1 MHVVPIIY
9 TLGKTFCNRSLH
21 EKCPNTKFFLVRN
34 FRQSDWI
41 RRDSRT
47 EYGEILRISPY
58 SVRLL
63 ENTGQKKFRI
73 WTLFT
78 QWLLLKVCESF
89 LSRHNIKPVVCFSL
103 CQASLGFQRREN
115 KMNTVYEKW
124 NYFSICRYLVW
135 CA

>member
-1 MHVVPIIY
+1 MKNICSCILYQLY
-9 TLGKTFCNRSLH
+9 THWEKPFAIAHCMKSVQIRS
-21 EKCPNTKFFLVRN
+21 FFWSVI
-34 FRQSDWI
+34 SG
-41 RRDSRT
+41 SRT

-103 CQASLGFQRREN
+103 CQASLGFQRSEN